1 MRFELPGIILFTER
15 FDACVAFYRDLLA
28 LPEAFAKPGLV
39 TLDLGGAYLM
49 IESGGTGRQKPKPI
63 DENPTILR
71 FNVEDV
77 DAAAGVLR
85 RKGVDVEVLRLD
97 WGVVGCFSDPD
108 GNRCELKDH
117 SASFQVLSRQLPKHR
132 ETA

>member
-1 MRFELPGIILFTER
+1 MQFELPGIILFTER
-15 FDACVAFYRDLLA
+15 FDACVAFYRDRLA
-28 LPEAFAKPGLV
+28 LPAVVARPGLV

-49 IESGGTGRQKPKPI
+49 IESGGVGRRGPKPI

-71 FNVEDV
+71 FNVSDV
-77 DAAAGVLR
+77 DAAAGLLR
-85 RKGVDVEVLRLD
+85 CQGIDVEVLRLD

-117 SASFQVLSRQLPKHR
+117 SASFHVLSRQVPKHC